1 MSSTILHPNQK
12 NTTPTIQDT
21 PSEDE
26 DKHPYLVGLG
36 QRVGA
41 LRARRGMTRKAL
53 AVAAQVSERHLANM
67 EYGLGNASVLVLL
80 QVAKALQCTLA

>member
-1 MSSTILHPNQK
+1 MSSTILHTSTEISPE
-12 NTTPTIQDT
+12 
-21 PSEDE
+21 SAAFSE

-53 AVAAQVSERHLANM
+53 AAAAQVSERHLANM
-67 EYGLGNASVLVLL
+67 EYGLGNASVLVL
-80 QVAKALQCTLA
+80 